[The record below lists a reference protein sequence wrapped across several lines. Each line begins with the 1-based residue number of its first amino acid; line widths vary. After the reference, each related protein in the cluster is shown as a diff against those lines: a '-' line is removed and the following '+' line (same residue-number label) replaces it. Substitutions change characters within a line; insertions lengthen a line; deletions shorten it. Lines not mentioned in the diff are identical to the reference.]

1 MTPPS
6 RRGTAEAGLTLI
18 EMMIALVVFSFAL
31 AGTLAFLRAQGR
43 SFTLGTQRVA
53 MLQNARFAMHELEQ
67 NLRTAGAGTPD
78 IQPDLVYL
86 DTSVVAFNADYASN
100 TPGDVTAVYVT
111 PDAPSASTAALT
123 KETRIAIPLS
133 AVGYPDAS
141 YMTGLINSPAET
153 IVFFF
158 APDTS
163 TSRAD
168 DYVLYRRVNAMDPE
182 VVSRNLLHAP
192 GVPFFRFFQKVVPAG
207 GGEETIQQVP
217 DASLPLWH
225 SVPIHLTL
233 ADTGLAARIDSVRG
247 VQVTFA
253 VTNGLTGA
261 AERRRSVSRYIRFP
275 NVGLASRKTCGDEP
289 ILGTA
294 LTAVWDST
302 SAGVDLTWNAAVDE
316 VGGERDVERY
326 VIWRRL
332 ANDVAWGDPYVS
344 VAPTGQP
351 TYLFPDQNVTHGVRY
366 VYALAAQDCTPSN
379 STLAVSAPV
388 DIP

>member
-1 MTPPS
+1 MT
-6 RRGTAEAGLTLI
+6 LM

-43 SFTLGTQRVA
+43 SFSLGSQRVA
-53 MLQNARFAMHELEQ
+53 MLQNSRFAFRELEQ
-67 NLRTAGAGTPD
+67 DLRTAGTGAPD
-78 IQPDLVYL
+78 IQPSLIYL
-86 DTSVVAFNADYASN
+86 DTSVVAFNADYATN
-100 TPGDVTAVYVT
+100 TPGDVFAVYYT
-111 PDAPSASTAALT
+111 PDAPPTSTAAM
-123 KETRIAIPLS
+123 TREERTAIPLS
-133 AVGYPDAS
+133 AVAYPDTS
-141 YMTGLINSPAET
+141 YVTGLLNSPAET

-163 TSRAD
+163 TPRAD
-168 DYVLYRRVNAMDPE
+168 DYVLYRRVNTQAPE
-182 VVSRNLLHAP
+182 LVSRNLLHAP
-192 GVPFFRFFQKVVPAG
+192 GVPFFRFFRQVVPAG
-207 GGEETIQQVP
+207 GGDNTIEPVP

-253 VTNGLTGA
+253 VTNGLSGA
-261 AERRRSVSRYIRFP
+261 AERRRSLSRYIRFP
-275 NVGLASRKTCGDEP
+275 NVGLASKKTCGDEP
-289 ILGTA
+289 ILGTP
-294 LTAVWDST
+294 LTAAWNAT
-302 SAGVDLTWNAAVDE
+302 GGGVDLTWNAAVDE
-316 VGGERDVERY
+316 LAGERDVERY

-332 ANDVAWGDPYVS
+332 ASDVAWGDPHVS
-344 VAPTGQP
+344 LSPAATP
-351 TYLFPDQNVTHGVRY
+351 TYLFTDQGVTSGARY